1 MIKLLKEVDFRQTKA
16 NARNVLKN
24 FRRLERIAGRSL

>member
-24 FRRLERIAGRSL
+24 FRRLE